1 MSVYQLIAWQ
11 SFPPVI
17 PLLRDRRFSLVIL
30 ATAGLFLFLFA
41 AGIPFWPCPF
51 LHVTGIPCP
60 GCGLTRAIY
69 FLLKGDVRTSLTYHA
84 FAPIFLL
91 GLTIVASAL
100 VLPERPRQ
108 RWLDK
113 LVSIEQRSGI
123 IQILLVGLIV
133 YWLAR
138 LIFLNSAFVQLIRG

>member
-1 MSVYQLIAWQ
+1 MTVYQLIGWPT
-11 SFPPVI
+11 FPAVI
-17 PLLRDRRFSLVIL
+17 PALRDRRFAIVIL
-30 ATAGLFLFLFA
+30 ATAALFLSLFA

-51 LHVTGIPCP
+51 LHITGIPCP

-69 FLLKGDVRTSLTYHA
+69 FLLHGDVRASLTYHA
-84 FAPIFLL
+84 YAPVFLL
-91 GLTIVASAL
+91 GLIIVASAGL
-100 VLPERPRQ
+100 LPENARQ

-113 LVSIEQRSGI
+113 LIAIEQRSGI

-138 LIFLNSAFVQLIRG
+138 LVFLNSAFVQLIRG